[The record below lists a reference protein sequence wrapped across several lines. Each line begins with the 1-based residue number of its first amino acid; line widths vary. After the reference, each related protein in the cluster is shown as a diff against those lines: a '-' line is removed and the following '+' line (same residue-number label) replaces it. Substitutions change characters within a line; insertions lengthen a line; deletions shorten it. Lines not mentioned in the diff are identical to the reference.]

1 MDRPKHGGDLVA
13 QVLKGEG
20 VANLFTLS
28 GVPACIN
35 VMVDPTLM
43 KRASYLG

>member
-1 MDRPKHGGDLVA
+1 MTGRIYNDIIETVGRTPLVRLNRVTA
-13 QVLKGEG
+13 
-20 VANLFTLS
+20 

-43 KRASYLG
+43 IRASYLG